1 MVFIN
6 CYSELLQSFKL
17 LSYKHSFNF
26 SLHVS
31 FVKLIAVLIHLSGYC
46 KIMFDEINL
55 FVEKRPDI
63 ITNTMYW
70 KYL

>member
-6 CYSELLQSFKL
+6 CYSEPLQSFKL
-17 LSYKHSFNF
+17 LSYSFNF

-31 FVKLIAVLIHLSGYC
+31 FVKLIAVLIHLSGYA

-63 ITNTMYW
+63 ITNAMYW